1 MTTGRALDTFVAL
14 PPNFG
19 TEYPCQHIGVSFI
32 GDILYKTRVRCS
44 WILVWGVFFPSS
56 GVTTRTY
63 LTRVATFPFTKLGR
77 FAFNVDFGLFS
88 LSPVDIVF
96 LKMTKHPHLRCFCAH
111 FCLPKAKR
119 AGRRKTSHSG
129 AEISS
134 SSKQEV
140 ANPFWLQL
148 PWCRG
153 AARQDLSAN
162 SDATT
167 RWQQREVEKWR
178 RSLCETSR
186 LAFKSFYVAKTQTWI
201 LINTFLFIF
210 VDI

>member
-96 LKMTKHPHLRCFCAH
+96 LKNDETPALTLLLCSLLSPQGEAGWQAKNFSLRRWNF
-111 FCLPKAKR
+111 FLVKAGSAESILTSTPVMPR
-119 AGRRKTSHSG
+119 GR
-129 AEISS
+129 
-134 SSKQEV
+134 
-140 ANPFWLQL
+140 
-148 PWCRG
+148 
-153 AARQDLSAN
+153 
-162 SDATT
+162 
-167 RWQQREVEKWR
+167 
-178 RSLCETSR
+178 TSR
-186 LAFKSFYVAKTQTWI
+186 LKR
-201 LINTFLFIF
+201 
-210 VDI
+210 